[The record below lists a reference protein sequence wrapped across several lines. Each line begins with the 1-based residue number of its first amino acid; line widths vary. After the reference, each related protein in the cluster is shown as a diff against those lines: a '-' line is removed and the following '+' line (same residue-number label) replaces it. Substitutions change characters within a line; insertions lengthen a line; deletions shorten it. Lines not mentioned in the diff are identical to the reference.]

1 MPKITGARVDHVFTT
16 DTGRTV
22 TVTPAAFETT
32 PPWEIAE
39 PHVET
44 FFYAT
49 PGGTDPTPLAEIES
63 AFTAAY
69 VNHRLMEI
77 PMHAV
82 YLARKS
88 GSLDPRQH
96 VTVFEDLMDG
106 WEILFA
112 TRPGHEFTYE
122 EFKTFLADVRHY
134 LRGEVWWINDEVVYA
149 PTPRD
154 AAIRYLD
161 THP

>member
-1 MPKITGARVDHVFTT
+1 MTKITRSRVDYVFTT

-22 TVTPAAFETT
+22 TVTAAFDFLP
-32 PPWEIAE
+32 PPWETAE

-44 FFYAT
+44 FIYAA
-49 PGGTDPTPLAEIES
+49 PNWTDPTPLDEIES
-63 AFTAAY
+63 PLAAAY
-69 VNHRLMEI
+69 VNHRL
-77 PMHAV
+77 AV
-82 YLARKS
+82 GPTVAARAAVRFTPGATS
-88 GSLDPRQH
+88 QH
-96 VTVFEDLMDG
+96 VAVFEDPEG

-122 EFKTFLADVRHY
+122 EFKTFLADVGHY
-134 LRGEVWWINDEVVYA
+134 LRGEVWWINNEVVYA
-149 PTPRD
+149 FTASD